1 MSTPITDLH
10 TTILETYF
18 FAYIDRRIGADE
30 TPLFTLTL
38 EGEPLFA
45 VVAREFRLSPEEA
58 QAALEAA
65 RQEVRL

>member
-1 MSTPITDLH
+1 MSTPTDSH

-18 FAYIDRRIGADE
+18 FGYIDRRIGADE

-38 EGEPLFA
+38 DGEPLSA
-45 VVAREFRLSPEEA
+45 VIAREFQLSAQEA
-58 QAALEAA
+58 DATIEAA